1 MRAILLG
8 LTLAMLALAS
18 PPAGQPPRDA
28 REAFQGATQ
37 VFLGRVTAVGKDK
50 LGFASQATV
59 AIQRTL
65 KGDRQGTVLVSGAG
79 GPTHPARLFQVGE
92 ELLFYLG
99 DDLRA
104 DSYLRRV
111 VKGEEIKKDLKT
123 LGL

>member
-8 LTLAMLALAS
+8 LTLAMLALAEV
-18 PPAGQPPRDA
+18 PAGQPPRDA
-28 REAFQGATQ
+28 REAFAGATQ

-50 LGFASQATV
+50 LGFESQATV
-59 AIQRTL
+59 AVERTL
-65 KGDRQGTVLVSGAG
+65 KGDRKGTVLVSGAG

-92 ELLFYLG
+92 VLLFYLA

-111 VKGEEIKKDLKT
+111 VKGEQIEKDLKT